1 MSKKIKII
9 LCIICGLI
17 LLFLVDILSIFVF
30 NKPIFAIKEDNGDS
44 TNRIYRG
51 VFYDTY
57 NCLEYSVPQ
66 IKSKKSKFTCAVESI
81 KTDDYDDSDF
91 NPTEIENVNVYIAD
105 LSAKG
110 ATLIIRDTNDEPYT
124 YGDWY
129 KLEKYVDGK
138 WVDVEPLVDDYF
150 FNEMGYVPN
159 ENDEVR
165 FTMNWEKIYGEL
177 PLGSYRILKQANNE
191 IFSIEFG
198 VAVTS

>member
-9 LCIICGLI
+9 LCIICGLF

-44 TNRIYRG
+44 TNIIYRG

-81 KTDDYDDSDF
+81 KIDDYDDSDF

-110 ATLIIRDTNDEPYT
+110 GYLN
-124 YGDWY
+124 Y
-129 KLEKYVDGK
+129 K
-138 WVDVEPLVDDYF
+138 
-150 FNEMGYVPN
+150 GY
-159 ENDEVR
+159 
-165 FTMNWEKIYGEL
+165 
-177 PLGSYRILKQANNE
+177 
-191 IFSIEFG
+191 
-198 VAVTS
+198 